1 MMEDAATT
9 GQASWFQATAR
20 QRVAGLLDPNSFTE
34 VGRRR
39 DRKMVEK
46 LRERKVIRRPEDLG
60 INPLDAHRSML
71 AARSIEDLM
80 HWSGNLYDPPN
91 KFRNW

>member
-1 MMEDAATT
+1 VSEEGIANLLLCRTREERE
-9 GQASWFQATAR
+9 QAIR
-20 QRVAGLLDPNSFTE
+20 GIAGFTE

-39 DRKMVEK
+39 DRKIVK
-46 LRERKVIRRPEDLG
+46 QLRERKIIRYPEDLG
-60 INPLDAHRSML
+60 INPLDADRSLL
-71 AARSIEDLM
+71 AARSIQDLM

>member
-1 MMEDAATT
+1 
-9 GQASWFQATAR
+9 
-20 QRVAGLLDPNSFTE
+20 

-46 LRERKVIRRPEDLG
+46 LRERKIIRRPEDLG
-60 INPLDAHRSML
+60 INRLDAHRSLL